1 MAFKAKLA
9 ACGLAAAMTSG
20 CTVEEMQSFALGAS
34 VAALA
39 ISASQSETYSSAYG
53 PTYCDPGYTLELGY
67 DEYDNPVRFCAPAD
81 PFFSQAEFDALAAQA
96 K

>member
-1 MAFKAKLA
+1 MTIKAKLV

-39 ISASQSETYSSAYG
+39 ISASQSDTYSNAYG

-67 DEYDNPVRFCAPAD
+67 DEYNNPVRFCAPAD
-81 PFFSQAEFDALAAQA
+81 PYFSQEEFDALAAQA